1 MKNKIFIS
9 LLPLETKRL
18 IIRETIIDD
27 VDMILKMDKQE
38 ITQAFLGGVK
48 NNTREERIAL
58 LKNKFRKMKEGYIE
72 SLTVCLKNR
81 TPIGF
86 IEIKI
91 YEINNNA
98 EISYIFDADY
108 CNKGYCTEACKI
120 ILNIGFNKLNLNK
133 IFANTIE
140 NNYRSKRVLE
150 KLGFKLEGT
159 RRESAYIKSLN
170 EYKDFLDYGIL
181 KKEYK

>member
-1 MKNKIFIS
+1 MKNRILIS

-18 IIRETIIDD
+18 IIRATTTDD
-27 VDMILKMDKQE
+27 IDMILKMDKQE
-38 ITQAFLGGVK
+38 ITQAFLGGIK
-48 NNTREERIAL
+48 NNTREERIAFL
-58 LKNKFRKMKEGYIE
+58 EKKVKSIKEGYID
-72 SLTVCLKNR
+72 SLTVCLKDG

-86 IEIKI
+86 IAISIK
-91 YEINNNA
+91 EINNNA

-108 CNKGYCTEACKI
+108 CNKGYCTEACKK
-120 ILNIGFNKLNLNK
+120 ILNIGFNKLYLNK

-140 NNYRSKRVLE
+140 NNYSSKRVLE
-150 KLGFKLEGT
+150 KLGFKLEGI